1 MNLKKLSYEES
12 IANNGATHVAEL
24 THADL
29 TETTANTD
37 QAVNLITVA
46 DKMSVECTHAV
57 LVTAFQDASDA
68 AFNTTALEVG
78 DGNDVDELLVSQEL
92 NVNGTEVNQKT
103 GTGVTHDYAAADTVD
118 ANFNA
123 MTAKALNDIDAGEVH
138 VFLRVLDN
146 R

>member
-29 TETTANTD
+29 TEASADTAQTI
-37 QAVNLITVA
+37 ALLTVA
-46 DKMSVECTHAV
+46 DKMSVECTHTV
-57 LVTAFQDASDA
+57 LKTAFQDASDA
-68 AFNTTALEVG
+68 AFDTTAITVG
-78 DGNDVDELLVSQEL
+78 DGNDVDELLTSQEL

-118 ANFNA
+118 VVFGS
-123 MTAKALNDIDAGEVH
+123 MSPKALNDIDAGEVDIY
-138 VFLRVLDN
+138 LRVLDN